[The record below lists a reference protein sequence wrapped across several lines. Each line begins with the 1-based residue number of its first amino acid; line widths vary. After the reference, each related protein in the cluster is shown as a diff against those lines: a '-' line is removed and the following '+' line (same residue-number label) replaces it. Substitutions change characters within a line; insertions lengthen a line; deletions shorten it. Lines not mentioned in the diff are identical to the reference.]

1 MRIGLLFEVAMDPI
15 LDAGERQDALAR
27 LETLR
32 EQHRELDS
40 RIAGLTNRPYLTA
53 EDQVE
58 LAGLKKL
65 KLKKKDEI
73 FVLSGQLG
81 LEV

>member
-1 MRIGLLFEVAMDPI
+1 MDRIS
-15 LDAGERQDALAR
+15 DANERQDALAR

-32 EQHRELDS
+32 EQHRDLDS
-40 RIAGLTNRPYLTA
+40 RIAGLTDRPYLSA
-53 EDQVE
+53 DDQVE

-73 FVLSGQLG
+73 FELAGRLG
-81 LEV
+81 MEA

>member
-1 MRIGLLFEVAMDPI
+1 MDRIV
-15 LDAGERQDALAR
+15 DADARQDALAR
-27 LETLR
+27 LEALR
-32 EQHRELDS
+32 EQHRDLDS
-40 RIAGLTNRPYLTA
+40 RIAGLAGRPYLTP

-73 FVLSGQLG
+73 FVLADQLG
-81 LEV
+81 INV

>member
-1 MRIGLLFEVAMDPI
+1 MARIV
-15 LDAGERQDALAR
+15 DAQERQEALTR

-32 EQHRELDS
+32 EQHRDLDS
-40 RIAGLTNRPYLTA
+40 RIAGLTGRPYLTA

-65 KLKKKDEI
+65 KLKRKDEI
-73 FVLSGQLG
+73 FDLAGLLG
-81 LEV
+81 IDV

>member
-1 MRIGLLFEVAMDPI
+1 MDRIVDT
-15 LDAGERQDALAR
+15 DARQDALAR

-32 EQHRELDS
+32 EQHRDLDS
-40 RIAGLTNRPYLTA
+40 RIAGLASRTYLTP

-73 FVLSGQLG
+73 FVLADQLG
-81 LEV
+81 IEV